1 MWHIKIEG
9 IKHGFYT
16 TSLQNLISF
25 YIYLIRITW
34 FSDFLM
40 VFPLKKK
47 KKKGLI
53 MMSHIFKVKG
63 IWHMNGIKLIQITW
77 LLHVNW
83 FLQNLSI
90 NLQFA
95 PNNSSI
101 VQNSKTIANKEE
113 KNPRLEVSKSLD
125 VPNND
130 QKLVET
136 WNANMI
142 KVF

>member
-1 MWHIKIEG
+1 
-9 IKHGFYT
+9 
-16 TSLQNLISF
+16 
-25 YIYLIRITW
+25 
-34 FSDFLM
+34 
-40 VFPLKKK
+40 
-47 KKKGLI
+47 
-53 MMSHIFKVKG
+53 
-63 IWHMNGIKLIQITW
+63 MNGIKLIQITW

-113 KNPRLEVSKSLD
+113 KKSEIEVSKSLN

>member
-1 MWHIKIEG
+1 
-9 IKHGFYT
+9 
-16 TSLQNLISF
+16 
-25 YIYLIRITW
+25 
-34 FSDFLM
+34 
-40 VFPLKKK
+40 
-47 KKKGLI
+47 
-53 MMSHIFKVKG
+53 
-63 IWHMNGIKLIQITW
+63 MNGINLIQITW

-90 NLQFA
+90 NLQFS

-101 VQNSKTIANKEE
+101 VPNSKTIANREE
-113 KNPRLEVSKSLD
+113 ENPRLEVSKSLD